1 MCGVS
6 TEGGHTLL
14 DVVIGFDWGS
24 WYGVVLAI
32 AGAIATFG
40 GAVAVVV
47 GGWRWLSQRAHP
59 EAPRPPDVVL
69 RHPGARISLTPP
81 HELADGEHRRLVS
94 IRPTYLIE
102 NKDPLRSIRDVSTG
116 SRTRDGAHEYVF
128 AEFQA
133 PLLGAGE
140 TAEFVARESLPVEWF
155 EGVHESVAQLAF
167 LYWLRFLDVD
177 GRRWEVVYDPEE
189 RSCHARLI

>member
-1 MCGVS
+1 V
-6 TEGGHTLL
+6 LL
-14 DVVIGFDWGS
+14 GFDWGA

-32 AGAIATFG
+32 AGAIATVG

-47 GGWRWLSQRAHP
+47 GGSRWLSRRIRP
-59 EAPRPPDVVL
+59 EPPRSPDVVL
-69 RHPGARISLTPP
+69 GHPGAQISLTPL

-94 IRPTYLIE
+94 VKPTYLIE
-102 NKDPLRSIRDVSTG
+102 NKDPLRSVTQVSTG

-128 AEFQA
+128 AEFHA
-133 PLLGAGE
+133 ALLGAGE
-140 TAEFVARESLPVEWF
+140 TAPFVAQESLPVDWF

-167 LYWLRFLDVD
+167 LYWIRFTDVD